1 MDNKT
6 TLVKITLMKNK
17 TARIMVEIMT
27 KLTSNEDK
35 IILKMKIKSSSNK
48 DQWIIKPH
56 SSMITLMETARII
69 SNHDDNII

>member
-48 DQWIIKPH
+48 DQWIITPH
-56 SSMITLMETARII
+56 SSMITLMENARII
-69 SNHDDNII
+69 SKHDDNII

>member
-27 KLTSNEDK
+27 KLSSNEDK
-35 IILKMKIKSSSNK
+35 IILKMKIKLSSNE
-48 DQWIIKPH
+48 DQWIMDNQTSLINDH
-56 SSMITLMETARII
+56 SDGECQDYI
-69 SNHDDNII
+69 

>member
-27 KLTSNEDK
+27 KLSSNEDK
-35 IILKMKIKSSSNK
+35 IK
-48 DQWIIKPH
+48 DQWVIKPH
-56 SSMITLMETARII
+56 SSMITLMENARII
-69 SNHDDNII
+69 SKHDDNII